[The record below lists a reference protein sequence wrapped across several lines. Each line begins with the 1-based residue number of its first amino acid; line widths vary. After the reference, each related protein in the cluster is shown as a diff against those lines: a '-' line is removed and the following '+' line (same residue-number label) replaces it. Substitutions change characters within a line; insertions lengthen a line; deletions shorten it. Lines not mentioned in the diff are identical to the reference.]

1 MFLCVEG
8 NHYRISDQA
17 GGQVLAEIPGPSIQ
31 EEGQTFSAEAAGFRY
46 YDSILSE
53 KDGLFLLKTALG
65 KPQRTGAHLQNDN
78 PPAHAICSG
87 EIYHA
92 LHLL

>member
-1 MFLCVEG
+1 MFLRVEG

-31 EEGQTFSAEAAGFRY
+31 EEGQTLSAEAAGFRY

-53 KDGLFLLKTALG
+53 KDGLFCLL
-65 KPQRTGAHLQNDN
+65 
-78 PPAHAICSG
+78 
-87 EIYHA
+87 IYQ
-92 LHLL
+92 LKLEYYLDL